1 MIILIVMILSF
12 LYDVASLYAIFIV
25 LLLLIIDFDTRVI
38 LFLIMIWLRLLI
50 MVMIVKEGSKFL
62 RGFGKIIKRMGPV
75 MYSTHCLLNLLCL
88 FSMVSNLC

>member
-38 LFLIMIWLRLLI
+38 LFLIMICLRLLI
-50 MVMIVKEGSKFL
+50 MAMIVKEGSRFL

-75 MYSTHCLLNLLCL
+75 VYFIHCLLNLLCL